1 MSSKV
6 KGSTGAQGEREFM
19 SVKAKGATGF
29 QHLPFTKSSREFRM
43 DGTRVGGVQRRGDNK
58 QLPGFKVS

>member
-19 SVKAKGATGF
+19 SVKAKGATGSNTYLS
-29 QHLPFTKSSREFRM
+29 QKVPESSEWM
-43 DGTRVGGVQRRGDNK
+43 AQEWEGCKGEVTINNS
-58 QLPGFKVS
+58 LVSK